1 MEVHNLMEDIVKNC
15 LKELILHNE
24 SGLEI
29 DEKSQSDILAIT
41 LNKLPSKYVATTQG
55 EMLAKTQ
62 LRSQVETDVYREL
75 SHAMNIVMKS
85 SRNSVFDE
93 KNKSDK

>member
-1 MEVHNLMEDIVKNC
+1 MEVHNLMEEIVKNC
-15 LKELILHNE
+15 LKELILHNDQ
-24 SGLEI
+24 GLEI
-29 DEKSQSDILAIT
+29 DGKSQSDILAIT
-41 LNKLPSKYVATTQG
+41 LNKLPSKYVATAQG

-75 SHAMNIVMKS
+75 SHAMDIVLKS

-93 KNKSDK
+93 KNGSN

>member
-1 MEVHNLMEDIVKNC
+1 MEVHNLMEEIVKNC
-15 LKELILHNE
+15 LKELIHHNDQ
-24 SGLEI
+24 GLEI
-29 DEKSQSDILAIT
+29 DGKSQSDILAIT

-75 SHAMNIVMKS
+75 SHAMDIVLKS

-93 KNKSDK
+93 KNG

>member
-1 MEVHNLMEDIVKNC
+1 MEVHNLMEEIVKNC
-15 LKELILHNE
+15 LKELIQHNDQ
-24 SGLEI
+24 GLEI

-75 SHAMNIVMKS
+75 SHAMDIVLKS
-85 SRNSVFDE
+85 KRNSVFDE
-93 KNKSDK
+93 KNKL

>member
-15 LKELILHNE
+15 LKELILHNDQ
-24 SGLEI
+24 GLEI

-41 LNKLPSKYVATTQG
+41 LNKLPTKYVATSQG

-75 SHAMNIVMKS
+75 SHAMDIVLKS
-85 SRNSVFDE
+85 SRKSVFNE
-93 KNKSDK
+93 NNG